1 MINQVFLYLS
11 SQPILGT
18 ALYLHF
24 QVMKGE
30 ARKGHQ
36 PAHSHMASNGKTRTQ
51 TALPNL
57 LQLLEGGCMSPQRVG
72 PMPSW
77 DSEFTAEQTSG
88 GWKLPLTVAPW
99 TLGSSLSSLVHSAKV
114 SRRPAQQK
122 AGTQAWAKTRGRLQ
136 QKALEPHMRGP
147 LLSWSLTLPYTRRH
161 TKESVVTPLRTT
173 SLPPRQCFPFNRCAG
188 T

>member
-1 MINQVFLYLS
+1 MSNQIFLYLS

-24 QVMKGE
+24 QVMKRE

-51 TALPNL
+51 T
-57 LQLLEGGCMSPQRVG
+57 QLSLTSWSCWRVAACPLRG
-72 PMPSW
+72 W
-77 DSEFTAEQTSG
+77 DSKFTAEQTSG
-88 GWKLPLTVAPW
+88 GWKLPLTTAQW

-114 SRRPAQQK
+114 TPSQRK
-122 AGTQAWAKTRGRLQ
+122 AGTRAWAKTRGRLQ
-136 QKALEPHMRGP
+136 QKAPEPHMRGP

-161 TKESVVTPLRTT
+161 AKESVVTPLRTA
-173 SLPPRQCFPFNRCAG
+173 SCPPSQCFPLVG
-188 T
+188 MQVPDT